1 MLEEKAG
8 YLDDMPLNV
17 RIINIRNYPLHC
29 HYDHEFI
36 YVLKGSVVLKC
47 GSSIYEMQQGDIFI
61 TNDSEVHGIYDCSS
75 DNIVLMIQISSSF
88 FSRQF
93 PTLPYSVYRTIR
105 KEKSNKEVIVLRNL
119 LLKIAFNYIT
129 QPPGYRM
136 MNTNI
141 MVDVLNHCENNF
153 RSFYFE
159 GKTVMQKKYDHPE
172 MGERIG
178 RTIEYIYEHHHEKL
192 SLRELAEKE
201 HFSEW
206 YMSKLIAAGT
216 GLGFRE
222 LLAFARVEESEKMLL
237 SSSEKISSIAAKVGF
252 STTAYYEK
260 FFEKWFGYHPEE
272 YRKKYFK
279 RIKGRSMELVFELSK
294 SQKMSIIQD
303 SINSLSFANGE
314 KAGEKVQ
321 CREIVI
327 DAVQKTKDVYKSNI
341 VCRDNRDDLTGSF
354 GNLDRLARVILAGL
368 PDNRAVYYEFDCES
382 EQYALES
389 VLVIPYMAKEVLNG
403 KRFMIPAC
411 RNSKENNLLLDGR
424 AGLFTANGIPKS
436 LFNACRVI
444 KLLEGEILSFSDYH
458 IATRSADGNQITVLL
473 FNTETELEN
482 LCEKEC
488 GMREVQNTIDALDLN
503 TLSVRVNI
511 DNMVAGLYQI
521 IESTYTHRSSLL
533 CLANETGFNEKKM
546 TDEEI
551 LTAIEMITPATIK
564 HEEYFDGKAELEYD
578 LKGVASKIVRITKK

>member
-8 YLDDMPLNV
+8 YLNDMPM
-17 RIINIRNYPLHC
+17 NIRIVNIKNYPLHC

-36 YVLKGSVVLKC
+36 YVLRGFVTLKC
-47 GSSIYEMQQGDIFI
+47 GSSIYKMQQGDIFI
-61 TNDSEVHGIYDCSS
+61 TNDSEVHGIYDCSG
-75 DNIVLMIQISSSF
+75 DNIVLQIQISSDYF
-88 FSRQF
+88 TRQF

-119 LLKIAFNYIT
+119 LLKIAFNHIA
-129 QPPGYRM
+129 QPPGYKI

-159 GKTVMQKKYDHPE
+159 GKIVMQKKYDHPE

-222 LLAFARVEESEKMLL
+222 LLAFARVEESEKILL

-272 YRKKYFK
+272 YRKKYFN
-279 RIKGRSMELVFELSK
+279 RIKGRAMELVFELSK
-294 SQKMSIIQD
+294 SDKMSIIQD
-303 SINSLSFANGE
+303 SINSLSFAAGE
-314 KAGEKVQ
+314 KAEEKIQ
-321 CREIVI
+321 YHEITI
-327 DAVQKTKDVYKSNI
+327 DALQKTKIVYEPNI
-341 VCRDNRDDLTGSF
+341 VCMDNSYDVTETFCNLNRLVKGIITDQLDDGA
-354 GNLDRLARVILAGL
+354 D
-368 PDNRAVYYEFDCES
+368 YQEFDCET

-389 VLVIPYMAKEVLNG
+389 VLVIPYMAKKVLDG
-403 KRFMIPAC
+403 KGFRLPVC
-411 RNSKENNLLLDGR
+411 KNSKDNNLLLDGT

-436 LFNACRVI
+436 MFNACRVM
-444 KLLEGEILSFSDYH
+444 KLLEGELLSFSDYH
-458 IATRSADGNQITVLL
+458 IATRNTDGNQITILL

-482 LCEKEC
+482 LCENEC
-488 GMREVQNTIDALDLN
+488 GIREVQSVIDEFDKN
-503 TLSVRVNI
+503 TLSVRVDI
-511 DNMVAGLYQI
+511 ENMDAGMYQI
-521 IESTYTHRSSLL
+521 IESAYTHRRSLL
-533 CLANETGFNEKKM
+533 YLTHESDFNEKKM
-546 TDEEI
+546 TDEEV
-551 LTAIEMITPATIK
+551 LTTIEMTTPAAIK
-564 HEEYFDGKAELEYD
+564 QERYFDGKAELEYE
-578 LKGVASKIVRITKK
+578 LKGAASKIIRIIK